1 MRFEKGQKGKCK
13 LNQHALNDIMGC
25 ISFDLR
31 GEIFDYNV
39 VYSDRMDVIS
49 PTYNI
54 TFVVNPLNFDDN
66 WTEV

>member
-1 MRFEKGQKGKCK
+1 MRFEKGQNGKCK

-39 VYSDRMDVIS
+39 VYSDRRH
-49 PTYNI
+49 YNI

-66 WTEV
+66 WIEV